1 MAGLNPGHFDSI
13 AALRGHWRS
22 TSRLIA
28 LQNWGLT
35 EYAAAAVRPT
45 TDLQQEIP
53 MLANRYIQTVLTHD
67 LIQEMKDVDS
77 IAPSERE
84 TLSDDRQERAQQL
97 MSRFVGIGLT
107 VDG

>member
-1 MAGLNPGHFDSI
+1 
-13 AALRGHWRS
+13 
-22 TSRLIA
+22 
-28 LQNWGLT
+28 
-35 EYAAAAVRPT
+35 
-45 TDLQQEIP
+45 

-77 IAPSERE
+77 MAQSGRQ
-84 TLSDDRQERAQQL
+84 TLSDDRPERAQQT

>member
-1 MAGLNPGHFDSI
+1 M
-13 AALRGHWRS
+13 AALCGDRLY
-22 TSRLIA
+22 TSNRMSA
-28 LQNWGLT
+28 SDSEPT
-35 EYAAAAVRPT
+35 EYAATPAPFT

-67 LIQEMKDVDS
+67 LIDAMKQDVD
-77 IAPSERE
+77 AMTQSERQ
-84 TLSDDRQERAQQL
+84 TLSSDRQERAQQL

>member
-1 MAGLNPGHFDSI
+1 
-13 AALRGHWRS
+13 
-22 TSRLIA
+22 
-28 LQNWGLT
+28 
-35 EYAAAAVRPT
+35 
-45 TDLQQEIP
+45 

-77 IAPSERE
+77 MAQSGRQ
-84 TLSDDRQERAQQL
+84 TLSDDRQERAQQT